1 MHRHSLPHTIEIPA
15 EIAVYRARQTLGD
28 PLAPQIEDHII
39 TGLRKFD
46 MGRTMA
52 AGFSE
57 RLHSALQ
64 IVRAQPF
71 VGAWREF
78 RLSSIDLTEHQSEI
92 VSVYH
97 CLANAGTLHPEKQ
110 SHVAATKIL
119 HWLFS
124 DLFLMLDSNVATMFR
139 SSFGVQF
146 SKSTQPGYSSERY
159 IQCLV
164 SRSRTLGLSARSV
177 SGTWRN
183 RRQRLASSTKLLGL
197 PGRNSHM

>member
-1 MHRHSLPHTIEIPA
+1 MHRIHCRIHTRYNPA
-15 EIAVYRARQTLGD
+15 AIAVYRARQTLGD

-71 VGAWREF
+71 VEAWREL

-119 HWLFS
+119 HWLFP
-124 DLFLMLDSNVATMFR
+124 DLFLMLDSNVAAMFR
-139 SSFGVQF
+139 SVFGVQF

-159 IQCLV
+159 IQCLRFAQ
-164 SRSRTLGLSARSV
+164 SDIRSFGTERFRHSEEQTPEARIFDKIAWV
-177 SGTWRN
+177 AG
-183 RRQRLASSTKLLGL
+183 AK
-197 PGRNSHM
+197 